1 VYVDNRVCAGQ
12 PILSFYTLHS
22 LPTFPRPG
30 PHRPRHAFIGSPD
43 HAQTI
48 GTCSAY
54 SCANCTTPLL
64 ASTLFLLL
72 DSYILPVLGGKC
84 FVVCAPSGM
93 HPLCETR
100 RTQTFCWICC
110 LSPAGYRL
118 PSDDDVRDL
127 DPSIVP
133 AFPFLGLS
141 VCFSRAFADGTRTSS
156 TNPEAS
162 MWRFLS
168 LCPPSVI
175 RAKG

>member
-1 VYVDNRVCAGQ
+1 VRTN
-12 PILSFYTLHS
+12 LSCHFYTLPS
-22 LPTFPRPG
+22 PPTFPRPG
-30 PHRPRHAFIGSPD
+30 PIDLDMHSSVFLIMPKPSGLALPIAVPIGQRPCLP
-43 HAQTI
+43 
-48 GTCSAY
+48 
-54 SCANCTTPLL
+54 
-64 ASTLFLLL
+64 STQVL
-72 DSYILPVLGGKC
+72 DLDRPSYIQPALGVQR
-84 FVVCAPSGM
+84 FAVRAPSGM

-100 RTQTFCWICC
+100 RTQTFCC
-110 LSPAGYRL
+110 LSPAGCRL
-118 PSDDDVRDL
+118 PSDDDIRDL